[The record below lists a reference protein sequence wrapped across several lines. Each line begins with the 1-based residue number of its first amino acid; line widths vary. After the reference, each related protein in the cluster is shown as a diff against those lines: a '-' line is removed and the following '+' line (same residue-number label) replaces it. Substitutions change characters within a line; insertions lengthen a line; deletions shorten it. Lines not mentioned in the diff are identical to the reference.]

1 VTTHP
6 LRGVRALLLDLDGVL
21 ARAGVAIPGAAHAV
35 TEIER
40 RGIPYR
46 VVTNTSLYSRRSLA
60 KWGESV
66 GLHIPAQR
74 MMSALSASAAY
85 TAHHFPGRPL
95 YVLASGDALTEFAG
109 QRLLTAEEADAP
121 DAIAAAVVI
130 GDSPDE
136 VSFDN
141 LNRAFRLIRGGAQL
155 IGMHKNRWWLT
166 PAGPTLDSGAF
177 VAGLE
182 FAAETRARILGKP
195 SPAFF
200 REAIAAL
207 RADREAIAALRADVG
222 RTGNG
227 GRLRL
232 SEIAMVGDDVWNDV
246 LAARRLGMKGVF
258 VRSGKHGDAELR
270 QAASQPR
277 GGGAPDLVAASLTE
291 VVGALD

>member
-1 VTTHP
+1 MTDHS

-21 ARAGVAIPGAAHAV
+21 ARTGEAIAGAGEAVA
-35 TEIER
+35 ELDR

-60 KWGESV
+60 RWGESV
-66 GLHIPAQR
+66 GLHVPADR

-85 TAHHFPGRPL
+85 TQHRFTGRPL
-95 YVLASGDALTEFAG
+95 YVLASADALTEFAG
-109 QRLLTAEEADAP
+109 QRLLDADEADAP
-121 DAIAAAVVI
+121 DAQAAAVVV

-141 LNRAFRLIRGGAQL
+141 LNRAFRLIRGGAEL

-182 FAAETRARILGKP
+182 FATETKARILGKP

-200 REAIAAL
+200 REAVSEL
-207 RADREAIAALRADVG
+207 RSEAGG
-222 RTGNG
+222 RGRGG

-232 SEIAMVGDDVWNDV
+232 GEIAMVGDDVWNDV
-246 LAARRLGMKGVF
+246 LAAKRLGMKGVF
-258 VRSGKHGDAELR
+258 VRTGKHGDGELR
-270 QAASQPR
+270 QAAGQRR
-277 GGGAPDLVAASLTE
+277 GGGAPDLDAASLAE

>member
-1 VTTHP
+1 MSSTT
-6 LRGVRALLLDLDGVL
+6 LEGVRALLLDLDGVL
-21 ARAGVAIPGAAHAV
+21 VRAGEAIEGAAEAL

-40 RGIPYR
+40 RGLPYR

-66 GLHIPAQR
+66 GLHVPAER

-85 TAHHFPGRPL
+85 TASRFAGQAL
-95 YVLASGDALTEFAG
+95 YVLASKDALTEFSG
-109 QRLLTAEEADAP
+109 QRLLTADEADAP
-121 DAIAAAVVI
+121 NATAAAVVV

-136 VSFDN
+136 VSFEN
-141 LNRAFRLIRGGAQL
+141 LNRAFRLLRGGAEL

-166 PAGPTLDSGAF
+166 PTGPTLDSGAF

-182 FAAETRARILGKP
+182 FATETKARILGKP

-207 RADREAIAALRADVG
+207 RADLDAGDGQAS
-222 RTGNG
+222 
-227 GRLRL
+227 RLRG
-232 SEIAMVGDDVWNDV
+232 SEIAMIGDDVWNDV
-246 LAARRLGMKGVF
+246 LAAKRLGMRGIF
-258 VRSGKHGDAELR
+258 VRTGKHGDDELR
-270 QAASQPR
+270 QAATQRR
-277 GGGAPDLVAASLTE
+277 GGGAPDLDAASLAE

>member
-1 VTTHP
+1 MTEHS

-21 ARAGVAIPGAAHAV
+21 ARAGEAIDGAGEAVA
-35 TEIER
+35 ELDR
-40 RGIPYR
+40 RAIPYR

-60 KWGESV
+60 RWGGSV
-66 GLHIPAQR
+66 GLHVPADR

-85 TAHHFPGRPL
+85 TQHRFPGRPL
-95 YVLASGDALTEFAG
+95 YVLASADALTEFAG
-109 QRLLTAEEADAP
+109 QRLLTADEADAP
-121 DAIAAAVVI
+121 DAEAAAVVV

-136 VSFDN
+136 VSFEN
-141 LNRAFRLIRGGAQL
+141 LNRAFRLIRGGAEL

-182 FAAETRARILGKP
+182 FATETKARILGKP

-200 REAIAAL
+200 REAVSGL
-207 RADREAIAALRADVG
+207 RSESGG
-222 RTGNG
+222 RNRGG

-246 LAARRLGMKGVF
+246 LAAKRLGMKGVF
-258 VRSGKHGDAELR
+258 VRTGKHGDGELR
-270 QAASQPR
+270 QAAGRRR
-277 GGGAPDLVAASLTE
+277 GGGAPDLDASSLAD